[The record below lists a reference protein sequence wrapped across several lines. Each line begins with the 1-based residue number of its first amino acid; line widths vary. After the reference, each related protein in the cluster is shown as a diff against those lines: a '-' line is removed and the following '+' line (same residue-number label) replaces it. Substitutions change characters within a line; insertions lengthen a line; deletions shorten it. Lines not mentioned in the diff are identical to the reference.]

1 MSGVEAFIVANPW
14 IGTAAA
20 VAGGV
25 ASAAGS
31 LSAGQSQSNMA
42 KYNAAVSERE
52 AAQAREAAKFEEAR
66 NRKASESLL
75 SSQRA
80 AFAKGGVTSEGSPLL
95 VQAETAEEAEI
106 DALALRYSGS
116 VAEARAKSQAALD
129 RMQGRAAKTTG
140 YIGAGSSLLSG
151 ASSAFRRR

>member
-1 MSGVEAFIVANPW
+1 MSGAEPFIM
-14 IGTAAA
+14 AAA
-20 VAGGV
+20 AGAQAISSISQGN
-25 ASAAGS
+25 A
-31 LSAGQSQSNMA
+31 QSNMA

-52 AAQAREAAKFEEAR
+52 ARQAKEAAKFEESR
-66 NRKASESLL
+66 NRQAAESLL

-80 AFAKGGVTSEGSPLL
+80 AYAKGGVTSEGSPLL

-129 RMQGRAAKTTG
+129 RMQGKAAKTAG
-140 YIGAGSSLLSG
+140 YLGAGTSLLKG
-151 ASSAFRRR
+151 ASKIWGS